1 MQLNLTS
8 ESFSQHSF
16 SPSSSR
22 VRECIGP
29 LQGSTRTIAS
39 QFHLQSIR
47 ERRNRSQ
54 RNRRWKW
61 VNVLPKILIL
71 TSRWSWHF
79 VRGADYINVSICTLS
94 RTRFCSTLRV
104 WGMRRAVLLKIERI
118 RGFKE
123 PWHVPE
129 HIAIGNRRFNQ
140 VQVLEVRL
148 ASLWKGFKYNV
159 LLIKSLPTL
168 GGLR

>member
-22 VRECIGP
+22 VRECVGP

-94 RTRFCSTLRV
+94 RTRFCSTFESLRNEKGRV
-104 WGMRRAVLLKIERI
+104 AQNWENPRVQGAMTRSRAHRHRESS
-118 RGFKE
+118 FQ
-123 PWHVPE
+123 PS
-129 HIAIGNRRFNQ
+129 
-140 VQVLEVRL
+140 
-148 ASLWKGFKYNV
+148 ASLGGEVGISLEGF
-159 LLIKSLPTL
+159 
-168 GGLR
+168 